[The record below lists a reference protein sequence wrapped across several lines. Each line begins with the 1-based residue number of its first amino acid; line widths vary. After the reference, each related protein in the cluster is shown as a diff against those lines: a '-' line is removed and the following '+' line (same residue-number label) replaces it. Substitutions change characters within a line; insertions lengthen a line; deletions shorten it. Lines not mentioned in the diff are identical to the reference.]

1 MSDTINFAD
10 LTEISADVVFGNIT
24 VGTMKKLEDY
34 IIHEQDIASGCLN
47 KILLFTKSFIVNE
60 LSFDTMKQ
68 TISQTTFLDKVNE
81 TFRQVYFENL
91 RISTLETD
99 EILPNTI
106 NGINYTDLAKR
117 VLTIYTRQ
125 NLTGALIVDNLETDV
140 LDAEIINGIP
150 SNTWNLL
157 LMHAKSLYDDVFKN
171 ASIRSLRVTGMI
183 TASSINNN
191 DIIDIYKEDSMAT
204 VTFDRNVSI
213 ENLRVIGFV
222 NNLNLSEFVAD
233 AVQKADRNITFT
245 DRKTFKNVTCEFL
258 EAQFINGHFVNDIL
272 DPNKQQTL
280 KGPIV
285 INGMLSTHV

>member
-1 MSDTINFAD
+1 
-10 LTEISADVVFGNIT
+10 
-24 VGTMKKLEDY
+24 MKKLEDY
-34 IIHEQDIASGCLN
+34 IIQEQDIASGCLN
-47 KILLFTKSFIVNE
+47 KILFFTKSSIINE
-60 LSFDTMKQ
+60 LSFDTIKQ

-91 RISTLETD
+91 TISTLETD

-106 NGINYTDLAKR
+106 NGINYTDLAER
-117 VLTIYTRQ
+117 VLTIYTQQ

-140 LDAEIINGIP
+140 LDAEIINGVP
-150 SNTWNLL
+150 LNTWNLL
-157 LMHAKSLYDDVFKN
+157 LTHAKSLYDDVFKN

-233 AVQKADRNITFT
+233 AVQKTDRNITFT
-245 DRKTFKNVTCEFL
+245 DHKTFKNVTCEFL

-285 INGMLSTHV
+285 INGMLPSYI